1 MNSYPEENASKYR
14 GFLLKRGIKTFK
26 KSTEGSVR
34 NRRPSFDLV
43 VECHR
48 IPSKGFPK
56 KIVLKLSHRKDS
68 RRVLL
73 NKKKLKQLK
82 SESLNLPASLTIY
95 INGILCSYY
104 KKLWTKCQKLSH
116 MTVIWRSFSLVIHWL
131 QIPIR
136 FYINRYG

>member
-1 MNSYPEENASKYR
+1 MLMNSYPEENASKYR

-116 MTVIWRSFSLVIHWL
+116 MTVIWRSFSLVIH
-131 QIPIR
+131 
-136 FYINRYG
+136 